1 MKNGQAVAVRRDDG
15 TKESIEVTADV
26 GEAIAKMLDKIQSEM
41 FQKAKKLLDE
51 NVAQVESWNDFLDA
65 LENKKLLFV
74 PFCGEVKCEEEI
86 KALSKKYAK
95 LFIFCTFLTKHMRS
109 NFFLIALEMKI
120 KMPKDQAWGQR
131 VYAFH
136 SNNQANL

>member
-15 TKESIEVTADV
+15 TKESIEVTANV
-26 GEAIAKMLDKIQSEM
+26 GETIVKMLDKIQSEM

-65 LENKKLLFV
+65 LENKKLLLV

-95 LFIFCTFLTKHMRS
+95 LYIFYTFWQSIWDLI
-109 NFFLIALEMKI
+109 FFLL
-120 KMPKDQAWGQR
+120 
-131 VYAFH
+131 
-136 SNNQANL
+136 L

>member
-1 MKNGQAVAVRRDDG
+1 MKNGQAVAVRRDDC

-65 LENKKLLFV
+65 LENKKTSISAILRRS
-74 PFCGEVKCEEEI
+74 EV
-86 KALSKKYAK
+86 
-95 LFIFCTFLTKHMRS
+95 
-109 NFFLIALEMKI
+109 
-120 KMPKDQAWGQR
+120 
-131 VYAFH
+131 
-136 SNNQANL
+136 

>member
-15 TKESIEVTADV
+15 TKESIEVTANV
-26 GEAIAKMLDKIQSEM
+26 GETIVKMLDKIQSEM

-65 LENKKLLFV
+65 LENKKLLLV

-86 KALSKKYAK
+86 KALSKKYDK
-95 LFIFCTFLTKHMRS
+95 LYFLDFFYKNMRS
-109 NFFLIALEMKI
+109 NFFVLIALEMKT